1 MTGLATAASR
11 WWWGARREPDFIAA
25 EIVGPDAIADL
36 AAVRFDHHR
45 LQERVAAGIEPVVD
59 VLALRVLLA
68 ARRRAMTTS
77 ELAATC
83 RVSPSGV
90 RRAMGVA
97 VERGA
102 LVREGR
108 LKYQTHRA
116 WGPGAA
122 RVVAVELKLQ
132 DWPAAL
138 AQAQAY
144 SRWANAAWVLLAR
157 TPPPAALATAAEEGI
172 GVAVLSASG
181 EVALLARPA
190 ARRHPAQRWAAIWA
204 SEQVLARAVRAGFRS
219 SDAAAPVKARRAMP
233 TGAVAASLR

>member
-1 MTGLATAASR
+1 
-11 WWWGARREPDFIAA
+11 
-25 EIVGPDAIADL
+25 
-36 AAVRFDHHR
+36 
-45 LQERVAAGIEPVVD
+45 
-59 VLALRVLLA
+59 
-68 ARRRAMTTS
+68 MTTS

-90 RRAMGVA
+90 RRAIGVA

-108 LKYQTHRA
+108 LKYRTHRA

-138 AQAQAY
+138 DQAHAY

-157 TPPPAALATAAEEGI
+157 TPPTAALAAAAEEGI
-172 GVAVLSASG
+172 GVAVLSPSG

-190 ARRHPAQRWAAIWA
+190 ARRRPAQRWAAIWA

-219 SDAAAPVKARRAMP
+219 SDAAEPVKARRAMP
-233 TGAVAASLR
+233 AGAVAASLR